1 MTDFTSLRLPA
12 SRVHAPILWIIE
24 DHALLRE
31 TLGEIIEEA
40 GVGVTTAFAS
50 CEAALQI
57 DDAVPNAIVLDIG
70 LPGMSGIEGIRHF
83 KERFPATEIV
93 MFTIFD
99 DREKIFEAI
108 CAGASGYLL
117 KSESPDRIAAAVK
130 EVLEGGSPMTP
141 EIARLVVSRFSQLHP
156 AGSEIRLSEREEEVL
171 RCLVDG
177 LAKKEIA
184 DRLDLSVHTVDNY
197 VRRIYKKLHV
207 NTLGGAVAKALREG
221 LV

>member
-1 MTDFTSLRLPA
+1 MSDPISLPA
-12 SRVHAPILWIIE
+12 VWIVE
-24 DHALLRE
+24 DHDLLRA
-31 TLGEIIEEA
+31 TLAEIIVES
-40 GVGVTTAFAS
+40 GVGVATVFPN
-50 CEAALQI
+50 CEAALAATGPAP
-57 DDAVPNAIVLDIG
+57 DAIVLDIG
-70 LPGMSGIEGIRHF
+70 LSGMSGIAGIRLF

-93 MFTIFD
+93 MFTVFD
-99 DREKIFEAI
+99 DREKIFEAL

-117 KSESPDRIAAAVK
+117 KSESPARIAAAVR
-130 EVLEGGSPMTP
+130 EVIEGGSPMTP
-141 EIARLVVSRFSQLHP
+141 EIARLVVACFSQLKP
-156 AGSEIRLSEREEEVL
+156 AGSEVRLSEREEEVL

-197 VRRIYKKLHV
+197 VRRIYRKLHV